1 MIGHMVSSDIPL
13 EEPPARPVDLT
24 REKVAIGLSAFFR
37 LAAAWQL
44 TADQARLLLGG
55 PSRAIFFQWKAGK
68 VNRVPFDTVRRISWL
83 LGIYKAL
90 QILFPQPDRADAWV
104 QRPNALLG
112 GQSALDRM
120 LAGDVTD
127 LAAVRAVLDQAR
139 GGGA

>member
-1 MIGHMVSSDIPL
+1 MIGRMASTDFLL
-13 EEPPARPVDLT
+13 EEPPARAVQLT
-24 REKVAIGLSAFFR
+24 PEKVAIAVAAFFR

-44 TADQARLLLGG
+44 SADQARTLLGC

-104 QRPNALLG
+104 HKPNALLG
-112 GQSALDRM
+112 GQSALERM

-127 LAAVRAVLDQAR
+127 LAAVRTLLDQAR
-139 GGGA
+139 GGGV